1 MSEANFL
8 DKYNA
13 LRELGPAELAEIRDH
28 YDRDQSGFIEA
39 GPELDSF
46 LTDML
51 RAGGKG
57 EEISE
62 LMLTDFIEGIL
73 DLFDVNADGK
83 LSKVELQELLDSD
96 KQE

>member
-13 LRELGPAELAEIRDH
+13 LRELGPAELAEIWNH

-46 LTDML
+46 LSDML
-51 RAGGKG
+51 RAGG
-57 EEISE
+57 EEVSE
-62 LMLTDFIEGIL
+62 LKLADFIEGIL
-73 DLFDVNADGK
+73 ELFDVNSDGK
-83 LSKVELQELLDSD
+83 LSKVELQGLLDSD
-96 KQE
+96 EE